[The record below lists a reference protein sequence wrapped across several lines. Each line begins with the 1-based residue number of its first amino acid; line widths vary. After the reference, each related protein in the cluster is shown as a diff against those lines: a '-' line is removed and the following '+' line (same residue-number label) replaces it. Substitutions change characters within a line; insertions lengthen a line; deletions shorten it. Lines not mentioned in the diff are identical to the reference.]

1 MIMGNNLDNVRIWV
15 KEHPIE
21 TGFIVLG
28 TLATGYVLIRFAPQI
43 FGAIAAAS
51 GMSGARCSSGENIN
65 KPTNAANTKA
75 PTTNAFED
83 NHLIHETPSPTSGAV
98 TENTLEKSPSSS
110 SKSHSALKPGRCQ
123 KHTDCCTIRKNESGI
138 YRIKDQEYVDKYIGK
153 SIDMQRRCKEH
164 ANKGLFIA
172 GEDTFETLAARE
184 DASNDKLFV
193 AEKEQ
198 IKRHSPILNKTAGG
212 NGR

>member
-1 MIMGNNLDNVRIWV
+1 MGNNLDNVRKWV

-28 TLATGYVLIRFAPQI
+28 TFATGYVLIRFAPQI

-51 GMSGARCSSGENIN
+51 GVSGARCSSGENIN
-65 KPTNAANTKA
+65 NPTNIIANTN
-75 PTTNAFED
+75 PPSTNTFED
-83 NHLIHETPSPTSGAV
+83 NHLTPETPSPTTDAV
-98 TENTLEKSPSSS
+98 TENTLEKSSLSSP
-110 SKSHSALKPGRCQ
+110 KSPSALKPGRCQ
-123 KHTDCCTIRKNESGI
+123 KHTDCSTIKKKESGI
-138 YRIKDQEYVDKYIGK
+138 YRIKDQEDVDKYIGK

-164 ANKGLFIA
+164 ANKGLFIE

-184 DASNDKLFV
+184 NASNEDLYA

-198 IKRHSPILNKTAGG
+198 IRRHSPILNKTVGG